1 MHGARCR
8 SLTAAAALALTFVLA
23 APAVAASGPGIE
35 QPQLRTQTSSTFSA
49 GHNRWVTRFA
59 TRPLNF
65 RDEKGAWQRIDTRL
79 VASDRDGDAYRTAAT
94 PYGLDLPS
102 DLGAGPVRFTFGAE
116 SVAFALAGARPRALE
131 TSGAVARYPAALD
144 GVDLRYDAL
153 AEGVKETLVLRDAS
167 APGAYSFRVSASLG
181 LEPRL
186 EDGGRVAFVR
196 RDGTVAFHF
205 APPFMEDAAG
215 STSSAIKVS
224 LQPRLD
230 GWSMTL
236 RPDAGWLRA
245 DERTWP
251 VQLDPTVRVA
261 PTHECVNIR
270 QTSNAQGS
278 VCEGPDYVADNTGGA
293 VKRPLMRFDVRS
305 LPFASAITNATL
317 RLYSTGDHGSV
328 SVHQALK
335 PWTMGAT
342 WHTYDGVNPW
352 TNLGG
357 DYAST
362 AAATTS
368 VTSGWHSWNIT
379 ALANA
384 WVNAQQP
391 NHGLIMLGEARKTHK
406 FSTSQRTGQA
416 PYLEVT
422 FVSETIRPTLQ
433 EPEHTPSLPT
443 DWVNAMAL
451 RVKGTASDAGT
462 GLQRMMLNRPTPSG
476 TATDTQFF
484 KCDPTLSPTCNPD
497 NETMCGGTWDSRCP
511 VNGSKTFD
519 YNTST
524 LAEGIVR
531 PSLVARDAA
540 ANDSA
545 PRDWQLKVD
554 HTAPTATLSGAL
566 SNPEEGVVYDEQDYD
581 LRVAAEDSSPNGPR
595 AGVKSI
601 DLLVDDR
608 DPHPSLGDYRRT
620 RSGPCDSCPWT
631 QDFVWRADEYPAGR
645 HKLTVRL
652 TDFAG
657 NVRTVD
663 WYVTIHRAGAL
674 GGYAFVSPDA
684 SGLLGPEDPGELED
698 VNVNVANGNLLLSE
712 PDADPDFAAEPED
725 IDLVRYL
732 NSVAPA
738 SGSHGP
744 RWTSLSGMDIRLQ
757 RNDDGSITFFGPSHY
772 VARFARQADGT
783 YAAPRGLD
791 GTLTVADGTYTLS
804 THESG
809 EQFRFG
815 CDSCRVGT
823 ITDPGGNR
831 TTFTYRSDGTPESAT
846 DELGRTTAFTVDADR
861 RITRIDAP
869 GNRVF
874 RYAYNGAGLL
884 ESYTGPAGRVTH
896 YTYDSS
902 NRLTRVAR
910 PDGPVTRFTYS
921 GPQGGR
927 RVASMTRVT
936 DAANDT
942 GPTTR
947 FDYAV
952 GANGSGTTTVT
963 DPGGRATAYE
973 WQPDHFVHAATS
985 GGSVPSLA
993 LSGALWDR
1001 RDGTLADDGTTYA
1014 LAISAGSGSGI
1025 ASIEVQVDG
1034 AREDFAEQSCAC
1046 GMSRTFTLDPQEF
1059 PVGERVVT
1067 VTTTDNE
1074 GDVRT
1079 QRFRVTLVGGPST
1092 APNAGDAADES
1103 PPDETPMAAPSS
1115 DGEVP
1120 RLSPNDETLGQ
1131 RSEDAFAEYTE
1142 AWPNAPETVETAQ
1155 AQQDTSVFAGID
1167 REGLPPDGSPPDPTG
1182 AIGVDHYVQMTNFLI
1197 QAYDRQLLPARGQ
1210 APPMSL
1216 SAFARTSDFVYD
1228 PQIVWDESSN
1238 RWFYAAA
1245 VEAEGADNP
1254 HSLVFGWSVTSDPTS
1269 FATANGQENPTGGWC
1284 KYRTRAIRTQ
1294 DDFPKLGVSR
1304 NHILIG
1310 ANGFRDDFV
1319 GARLR
1324 VARKPRAGQRRCT
1337 ASRRERRVR
1346 TFNLRTRDPQD
1357 ANRTYSAFTPV
1368 PVNSSAT
1375 NTNGYVVASAPDT
1388 RDANNNRI
1396 PRTTLN
1402 LWRVVGRTG
1411 RPRLRG
1417 GRSAGTNIPVPE
1429 FRESASVPQNGTDP
1443 HDGQPYSRLEAQDG
1457 RLTQAFADVDPTG
1470 RFVIWTTHEV
1480 AADDLRAVVRWYR
1493 VDARAATQRNGTLDV
1508 PGAFAFYPAIA
1519 PAVNG
1524 SNVMINY
1531 NVATGD
1537 LPAQIRARSGTVNSA
1552 GDLTFGSE
1560 IIVEPG
1566 ETMYSR
1572 ADCFVRPQTGDCRWG
1587 DYAAATPDRANPS
1600 VVWGTA
1606 MRAGPGGDY
1615 RTHNF
1620 AIAP

>member
-1 MHGARCR
+1 M
-8 SLTAAAALALTFVLA
+8 AALTLVLA

-35 QPQLRTQTSSTFSA
+35 QPQLRTETSSTFRT
-49 GHNRWVTRFA
+49 GQDRWVTRFA
-59 TRPLNF
+59 TSPLNF
-65 RDEKGAWQRIDTRL
+65 RDEAGAWQRIDTRL
-79 VASDRDGDAYRTAAT
+79 VDSGREGYAYRTAAT
-94 PYGLDLPS
+94 PYGLELPS
-102 DLGAGPVRFTFGAE
+102 DLGAGPVRFTSGAE
-116 SVAFALAGARPRALE
+116 WVGFGLTGARPRDVEASG
-131 TSGAVARYPAALD
+131 TSARYPSALD

-167 APGAYSFRVSASLG
+167 APGAYGFRLSTSLG
-181 LEPRL
+181 LEPRV
-186 EDGGRVAFVR
+186 EEGGRVDFVR
-196 RDGTVAFHF
+196 PDGTVAFHF
-205 APPFMEDAAG
+205 ASPFMEDASG
-215 STSSAIKVS
+215 STSRAIKVS

-230 GWSMTL
+230 GWLMTL
-236 RPDAGWLRA
+236 RPDARWLRA
-245 DERTWP
+245 EERSWP

-261 PTHECVNIR
+261 PTHECVYIR

-278 VCEGPDYVADNTGGA
+278 VCDGPDYVADNTGGS

-305 LPFASAITNATL
+305 LPFASVITNATL

-328 SVHQALK
+328 AVHQALK
-335 PWTMGAT
+335 PWTLGAT

-357 DYAST
+357 DYTAT

-391 NHGLIMLGEARKTHK
+391 NHGLIALGEARKTHK
-406 FSTSQRTGQA
+406 FSTSQRAGQA

-422 FVSETIRPTLQ
+422 FVSETVRPTLD
-433 EPEHTPSLPT
+433 EPEHTPPLPT
-443 DWVNAMAL
+443 GWVHAVAL
-451 RVKGTASDAGT
+451 RVKGTANDVGT

-476 TATDTQFF
+476 TVTDTQFF

-497 NETMCGGTWDSRCP
+497 TETMCGGTWDSRCP
-511 VNGSKTFD
+511 MSGSKTFD

-540 ANDSA
+540 ANDSL

-554 HTAPTATLSGAL
+554 HTGPTATLTGTAR
-566 SNPEEGVVYDEQDYD
+566 NPEGGVVYDEQDYD

-601 DLLVDDR
+601 ELLVDDR
-608 DPHPSLGDYRRT
+608 DPHPNSGDYRRT

-631 QDFVWRADEYPAGR
+631 QDFVWRADEYSAGR

-657 NVRTVD
+657 NVRTED
-663 WYVTIHRAGAL
+663 WHVTIHRAGAL

-684 SGLLGPEDPGELED
+684 SGLLGPEDPGEVED

-712 PDADPDFAAEPED
+712 PDADPEYAAEPED
-725 IDLVRYL
+725 IDLIRYL
-732 NSVAPA
+732 NSLAPV

-744 RWTSLSGMDIRLQ
+744 RWTSLSGMDIRLR

-783 YAAPRGLD
+783 YVAPRGLD
-791 GTLTVADGTYTLS
+791 STLTVADGTYTLS

-831 TTFTYRSDGTPESAT
+831 TTFNYRADGTPESAT
-846 DELGRTTAFTVDADR
+846 DELGRTTAFTVDAGR

-869 GNRVF
+869 GGRVF

-884 ESYTGPAGRVTH
+884 ESYTGPAGRVTS

-936 DAANDT
+936 DTVNDT
-942 GPTTR
+942 GPTTG
-947 FDYAV
+947 FAYTIATD
-952 GANGSGTTTVT
+952 GTGSTAVT
-963 DPGGRATAYE
+963 DPNGRTTTYRSL
-973 WQPDHFVHAATS
+973 PDHFVDVATS
-985 GGSVPSLA
+985 GGSPPGLA

-1014 LAISAGSGSGI
+1014 LAISASSGAGI
-1025 ASIEVQVDG
+1025 ANVEVQVDG
-1034 AREDFAEQSCAC
+1034 AREDFAEQSCTC
-1046 GMSRTFTLDPQEF
+1046 GMSRTFTLDPQDF
-1059 PVGERVVT
+1059 PAGERVVT
-1067 VTTTDNE
+1067 ITTTDNE

-1079 QRFRVTLVGGPST
+1079 QRFRVTLAGPPPT
-1092 APNAGDAADES
+1092 APIAGDAADEAPAEEPS
-1103 PPDETPMAAPSS
+1103 APAASS
-1115 DGEVP
+1115 TDGDVP
-1120 RLSPNDETLGQ
+1120 RLSLNEEARAQ
-1131 RSEDAFAEYTE
+1131 SSEDAFAEYTE
-1142 AWPNAPETVETAQ
+1142 AWPNAPDTVETAQ
-1155 AQQDTSVFAGID
+1155 AQQDTNVFAGANAD
-1167 REGLPPDGSPPDPTG
+1167 GLPPTGQPPDPTG
-1182 AIGVDHYVQMTNFLI
+1182 AIGIDHYVQMTNFQI
-1197 QAYDRQLLPARGQ
+1197 QAYDRQLQPARGD
-1210 APPMSL
+1210 APPMHL
-1216 SAFARTSDFVYD
+1216 DQFAGVNEFPTVDEVYD

-1245 VEAEGADNP
+1245 AGRSDEAGRM
-1254 HSLVFGWSVTSDPTS
+1254 LVFGWSVTSDPTT
-1269 FATANGQENPTGGWC
+1269 FARANGQANPTDGWC
-1284 KYRTRAIRTQ
+1284 KYRTRAVATQ

-1310 ANGFRDDFV
+1310 ANAFRAGEFV
-1319 GARLR
+1319 SARVR
-1324 VARKPRAGQRRCT
+1324 VARKPSKGQRRCT
-1337 ASRRERRVR
+1337 AARRERRVR
-1346 TFNLRTRDPQD
+1346 TFNLRARDPRD
-1357 ANRTYSAFTPV
+1357 ASQTTPAFTPV

-1375 NTNGYVVASAPDT
+1375 NTNGYVVASAPDL
-1388 RDANNNRI
+1388 RDAENNPI
-1396 PRTTLN
+1396 ARTTLN

-1417 GRSAGTNIPVPE
+1417 GRSVGANIPIPE
-1429 FRESASVPQNGTDP
+1429 FRESAPVPQNGTDP
-1443 HDGQPYSRLEAQDG
+1443 FDDQPYSRLEAQDG
-1457 RLTQAFADVDPTG
+1457 RLMQAFADVDPTG

-1480 AADDLRAVVRWYR
+1480 AADDQRAVVRWYR
-1493 VDARAATQRNGTLDV
+1493 VDARAATQRNGTLDI

-1519 PAVNG
+1519 PATNG
-1524 SNVMINY
+1524 STVMVNY

-1537 LPAQIRARSGTVNSA
+1537 LPTEIRARSGTVNSA

-1560 IIVEPG
+1560 IVVAPG
-1566 ETMYSR
+1566 EAMFSR
-1572 ADCFVRPQTGDCRWG
+1572 QFCGQRTATICRWG
-1587 DYAAATPDRANPS
+1587 DYAAATPDRANPN

-1606 MRAGPGGDY
+1606 MRAGPDGNY
-1615 RTHNF
+1615 RTRNF
-1620 AIAP
+1620 SIAP